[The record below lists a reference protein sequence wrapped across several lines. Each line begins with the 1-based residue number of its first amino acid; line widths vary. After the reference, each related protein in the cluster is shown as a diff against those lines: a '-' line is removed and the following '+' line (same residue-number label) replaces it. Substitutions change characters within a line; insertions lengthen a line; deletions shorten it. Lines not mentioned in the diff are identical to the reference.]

1 MKKGRTEVKI
11 FIAGLLLLLA
21 ALTCPPWEGVPLSI
35 ESLLPFFFL
44 LLFLLLQEEKEDG
57 AGQQPRLA

>member
-21 ALTCPPWEGVPLSI
+21 ALTCPPWEGVPLSFLWGYWWC
-35 ESLLPFFFL
+35 LLENDF
-44 LLFLLLQEEKEDG
+44 LFLLLIY
-57 AGQQPRLA
+57 AGRWTI

>member
-21 ALTCPPWEGVPLSI
+21 ALTWPPWEGVPLS
-35 ESLLPFFFL
+35 FL
-44 LLFLLLQEEKEDG
+44 WG
-57 AGQQPRLA
+57 WRL